1 VFEEATMRILA
12 EDFVLPGGAK
22 IPKLGFGTWQIPAG
36 ATDRAVSR
44 ALAIG
49 YRHIDT
55 ARAYGNEAGVGKAV
69 RESGRPRDQ
78 LFVTSKLPAE
88 VKSYRGAL
96 QSFDR
101 TMEALGL
108 DYLDLYL
115 VHAPWPWNEIGA
127 DYRRENLEVWRAMEE
142 LHGSGRCRA
151 IGVSNFARADLEP
164 ILEACRVRPA
174 ANQIEFFIG
183 NTQPEVVAFCRE
195 EGILVEGYSP
205 LATGR
210 ILGNAPI
217 AALAEKYG
225 VTLPQLCI
233 RYVLQKGVLPLV
245 KSVHEEYMRENADV
259 DFEIAD
265 EDVRY
270 LDGLHGTAPG
280 LFANP

>member
-1 VFEEATMRILA
+1 MGILA
-12 EDFVLPGGAK
+12 DDFVLPGGAK
-22 IPKLGFGTWQIPAG
+22 IPKLGFGTWQIPERTAY
-36 ATDRAVSR
+36 RAVSS

-55 ARAYGNEAGVGKAV
+55 ARAYGNEAGVGRAV
-69 RESGRPRDQ
+69 RDAGRPRGE

-88 VKSYRGAL
+88 VKTYRGAL
-96 QSFDR
+96 QYFDR

-115 VHAPWPWNEIGA
+115 IHAPWPWNEIGT
-127 DYRRENLEVWRAMEE
+127 DYRRENVEVWKAMEE
-142 LHGSGRCRA
+142 IHGSGRCRA
-151 IGVSNFARADLEP
+151 VGVSNFGPADLEP
-164 ILEACRVRPA
+164 ILAGCKVKPA

-183 NTQPEVVAFCRE
+183 NTQPDVVEFCRE
-195 EGILVEGYSP
+195 QGILVEGYSP

-210 ILGNAPI
+210 ILGNEAI
-217 AALAEKYG
+217 AALAEDYG

-245 KSVHEEYMRENADV
+245 KSTHEEYMRENAGV
-259 DFEIAD
+259 DFEIAA
-265 EDVRY
+265 EDMRY

-280 LFANP
+280 LFASP